1 MAYLID
7 LRPGEEP
14 MLVECA
20 DGGLSREQV
29 RELAGGDYVVVP
41 TYITDLVLLLCGE
54 GSEDE
59 NEIATDMLSA
69 TDTSVVRGRAFLARA
84 VKNRVTGLTRERAEY
99 GVRNLKE

>member
-1 MAYLID
+1 MAFLIE

-14 MLVECA
+14 MLVECE
-20 DGGLSREQV
+20 DGGFNRERV

-41 TYITDLVLLLCGE
+41 ITDLVLLLCGE

-59 NEIATDMLSA
+59 NELATDMLSA

-99 GVRNLKE
+99 WVRNLKE